1 MYRLIT
7 IFASLLFVTNACT
20 QNAAAVNQELNE
32 ISKITEL
39 VTTSAYKLYATENMW
54 TFLELD
60 TATGII
66 WQVQYSVKGDDYRFK
81 STLNRFSL
89 LPEGQKEIAGRFEL
103 YKTQNLYNFIL
114 VDTRDGRTWQVQWS
128 TEPDDRGIMPIL
140 E

>member
-7 IFASLLFVTNACT
+7 IFASLLLVTNACT

-39 VTTSAYKLYATENMW
+39 VTPSAYKLYATENMW

-128 TEPDDRGIMPIL
+128 TEPDNRGIMPIL
-140 E
+140 

>member
-7 IFASLLFVTNACT
+7 IFASLLFVTNACS

-39 VTTSAYKLYATENMW
+39 VTPSAYKLYATENMW

-140 E
+140 

>member
-7 IFASLLFVTNACT
+7 IFTSLLFVTNACT
-20 QNAAAVNQELNE
+20 QNAAVVNQELNE

-39 VTTSAYKLYATENMW
+39 VTPSAYKLYATENMW

-114 VDTRDGRTWQVQWS
+114 VDTRDGRTWQVRWS
-128 TEPDDRGIMPIL
+128 TEPDNRGIMPIL
-140 E
+140 

>member
-1 MYRLIT
+1 MYRLIN
-7 IFASLLFVTNACT
+7 IFASLLLVTNACT

-39 VTTSAYKLYATENMW
+39 VTPSAYKLYATENMW

-128 TEPDDRGIMPIL
+128 TEPENRGIMPIL
-140 E
+140 

>member
-20 QNAAAVNQELNE
+20 QNAAVVNQELNE

-39 VTTSAYKLYATENMW
+39 VTPSAYKLYATENMW

-128 TEPDDRGIMPIL
+128 TEPDNRGIMPIL
-140 E
+140 

>member
-39 VTTSAYKLYATENMW
+39 VTPSAYKLYATENMW
-54 TFLELD
+54 TFLELN

-103 YKTQNLYNFIL
+103 NKTQNLYNFIL

-128 TEPDDRGIMPIL
+128 TEPDNRGIMPIL
-140 E
+140 

>member
-1 MYRLIT
+1 MGLINEHKVMFVIDNDLMNSKYLECHPCINT
-7 IFASLLFVTNACT
+7 ATLKIKVTDLL
-20 QNAAAVNQELNE
+20 E
-32 ISKITEL
+32 KIN
-39 VTTSAYKLYATENMW
+39 Y
-54 TFLELD
+54 
-60 TATGII
+60 ATGII

-128 TEPDDRGIMPIL
+128 TEPDNRGIMPIL
-140 E
+140 

>member
-7 IFASLLFVTNACT
+7 IFASLLFVTNACS
-20 QNAAAVNQELNE
+20 QNTAAVNQELNE

-39 VTTSAYKLYATENMW
+39 VTPSAYKLYATENMW

-128 TEPDDRGIMPIL
+128 TEPDNRGIMPIL
-140 E
+140 

>member
-39 VTTSAYKLYATENMW
+39 VTPSAYKLYATENMW

-103 YKTQNLYNFIL
+103 HKTQNLYNFIL

-140 E
+140 

>member
-39 VTTSAYKLYATENMW
+39 VTPSAYKLYASENMW

-140 E
+140 

>member
-39 VTTSAYKLYATENMW
+39 VTPSAYKLYATENMW

-128 TEPDDRGIMPIL
+128 TEPENRGIMPIL
-140 E
+140 

>member
-20 QNAAAVNQELNE
+20 QNAATVNQELNE

-39 VTTSAYKLYATENMW
+39 VMPSAYKLYATENMW

-66 WQVQYSVKGDDYRFK
+66 WQVQYSVKGEDYRFK
-81 STLNRFSL
+81 STLNMFSL

-128 TEPDDRGIMPIL
+128 TEPENRGILPIL
-140 E
+140 

>member
-20 QNAAAVNQELNE
+20 QNAAAVNQEINE

-39 VTTSAYKLYATENMW
+39 VTPSAYKLYATENMW

-140 E
+140 

>member
-1 MYRLIT
+1 
-7 IFASLLFVTNACT
+7 
-20 QNAAAVNQELNE
+20 
-32 ISKITEL
+32 
-39 VTTSAYKLYATENMW
+39 MW

-103 YKTQNLYNFIL
+103 HKTQNLYNFIL

-128 TEPDDRGIMPIL
+128 TEPDNRRIMPIL
-140 E
+140 

>member
-7 IFASLLFVTNACT
+7 IFASLLFVTNAFT
-20 QNAAAVNQELNE
+20 QNAAVNQEFNE

-39 VTTSAYKLYATENMW
+39 VTPSAYKLYATENMW

-89 LPEGQKEIAGRFEL
+89 LQEGQKEIAGRFEL

-128 TEPDDRGIMPIL
+128 TEPENRGIMPIL
-140 E
+140 

>member
-20 QNAAAVNQELNE
+20 QNASAVNQELNE

-39 VTTSAYKLYATENMW
+39 VTPSAYKLYATENMW

-60 TATGII
+60 TVTGII
-66 WQVQYSVKGDDYRFK
+66 WQVQYSVKSDDYRFK

-140 E
+140 

>member
-20 QNAAAVNQELNE
+20 QNAAVVNQELNE

-39 VTTSAYKLYATENMW
+39 VTPSAYKLYATENMW
-54 TFLELD
+54 TFLELN

-103 YKTQNLYNFIL
+103 NKTQNLYNSIL

-128 TEPDDRGIMPIL
+128 TEPDNRGIMPIL
-140 E
+140 

>member
-1 MYRLIT
+1 MYRLIA

-39 VTTSAYKLYATENMW
+39 VTPSAYKLYATENMW

-140 E
+140 

>member
-140 E
+140 

>member
-1 MYRLIT
+1 MYRLIN
-7 IFASLLFVTNACT
+7 IFASLLLVTNACT

-39 VTTSAYKLYATENMW
+39 VTPSAYKLYATENMW

-128 TEPDDRGIMPIL
+128 TEPDNRGIMPIL
-140 E
+140 

>member
-39 VTTSAYKLYATENMW
+39 VTPSAYKLYATENMW

-103 YKTQNLYNFIL
+103 HKTQNLYNFIL

-128 TEPDDRGIMPIL
+128 TEPDNRGIMPIL
-140 E
+140 

>member
-7 IFASLLFVTNACT
+7 IFASLLFVINACT

-39 VTTSAYKLYATENMW
+39 VTPSAYKLYATENMW

-103 YKTQNLYNFIL
+103 HKTQNLYNFIL

-140 E
+140 

>member
-39 VTTSAYKLYATENMW
+39 VTPSAYKLYATENMW

-103 YKTQNLYNFIL
+103 HKTQNLYNFIL
-114 VDTRDGRTWQVQWS
+114 VDTRDGRTWQIQWS
-128 TEPDDRGIMPIL
+128 TEPDNRGIMPIL
-140 E
+140 

>member
-39 VTTSAYKLYATENMW
+39 VTPSAYKLYATENMW

-103 YKTQNLYNFIL
+103 NKTQNLYNFIL

-128 TEPDDRGIMPIL
+128 TEPENRGIMPIL
-140 E
+140 

>member
-39 VTTSAYKLYATENMW
+39 VTPSAYKLYATENMW

-89 LPEGQKEIAGRFEL
+89 VPEGQKEIAGRFEL

-128 TEPDDRGIMPIL
+128 TEPDNRGIMPIL
-140 E
+140 

>member
-7 IFASLLFVTNACT
+7 IFASLLLVTNACT
-20 QNAAAVNQELNE
+20 QNAAVVNQELNE

-39 VTTSAYKLYATENMW
+39 VTPSAYKLYATENMW

-103 YKTQNLYNFIL
+103 YKTQNLYNLIL

-128 TEPDDRGIMPIL
+128 TEPDNRGIMPIL
-140 E
+140 

>member
-7 IFASLLFVTNACT
+7 IFACLLFVTNACT
-20 QNAAAVNQELNE
+20 QNAAVNQEFNE

-39 VTTSAYKLYATENMW
+39 VTPSAYKLYATENMW
-54 TFLELD
+54 TFLEID

-128 TEPDDRGIMPIL
+128 TEPENRGIMPIL
-140 E
+140 

>member
-7 IFASLLFVTNACT
+7 IFASLLFVINACT

-39 VTTSAYKLYATENMW
+39 VTPSAYKLYATENMW

-140 E
+140 

>member
-39 VTTSAYKLYATENMW
+39 VTPSAYKLYATENMW

-89 LPEGQKEIAGRFEL
+89 LLEGQKEIAGRFEL

-140 E
+140 

>member
-7 IFASLLFVTNACT
+7 IFASLLFVTNDCT

-39 VTTSAYKLYATENMW
+39 VTPSAYKLYATENMW

-103 YKTQNLYNFIL
+103 YKTQNLNNFIL

-140 E
+140 

>member
-7 IFASLLFVTNACT
+7 IFASLLFVNNACT
-20 QNAAAVNQELNE
+20 QNAAANQEFNE

-39 VTTSAYKLYATENMW
+39 VTPSAYKLYATENMW

-128 TEPDDRGIMPIL
+128 TEPENRGIMPIL
-140 E
+140 

>member
-7 IFASLLFVTNACT
+7 IFASLLFVSNACT

-39 VTTSAYKLYATENMW
+39 VTPSAYKLYATENMW

-128 TEPDDRGIMPIL
+128 TEPENRGIMPIL
-140 E
+140 

>member
-39 VTTSAYKLYATENMW
+39 VTPSAYKLYATENMW

-103 YKTQNLYNFIL
+103 HKTQNLYNFIL

-128 TEPDDRGIMPIL
+128 TEPENRGIMPIL
-140 E
+140 

>member
-39 VTTSAYKLYATENMW
+39 VTPSAYKLYATENMW

-140 E
+140 

>member
-7 IFASLLFVTNACT
+7 IFASLLFVTNACS
-20 QNAAAVNQELNE
+20 QNATAVNQELNG

-39 VTTSAYKLYATENMW
+39 VTPSAYKLYATDNMW

-81 STLNRFSL
+81 STLNTFSL

-128 TEPDDRGIMPIL
+128 TEPENRGIMPIL
-140 E
+140 